1 MCQSRINEL
10 TIKNTNKEIK
20 ELQEVIKKHEET
32 IKHEKEQKKSLNEEI
47 KNHKINIEKLENIK
61 LFIAK
66 E

>member
-10 TIKNTNKEIK
+10 TIKNKEIK